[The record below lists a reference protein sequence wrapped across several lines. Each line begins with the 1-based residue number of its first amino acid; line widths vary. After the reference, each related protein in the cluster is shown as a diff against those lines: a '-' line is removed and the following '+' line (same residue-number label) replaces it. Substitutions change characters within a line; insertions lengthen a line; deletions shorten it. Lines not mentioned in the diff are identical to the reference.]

1 MKIKMIWAVCFLIL
15 PFLPI
20 NYTHAQV
27 KELKEWLN
35 KDPEGREKLHKMNFS
50 NQVLSHQEAMEVYTL
65 LYKYCCQELM
75 QKHQA
80 NWDER
85 LIKIADHSM
94 PFFYNVFGEKP
105 ADGRSLYISLHGG
118 GNAPA
123 EVNDQQYENQKHLYN
138 HTMKDMEG
146 VYLAMRAPT
155 DTWNMWHQDDIDD
168 FIDIIIQMSIIK
180 ENVNPDK
187 VYLLGYSAGGDGV
200 YQLAPRMADRFA
212 AASMMAG
219 HPNDAQLDNLYNLPF
234 ALHVGGMDAA
244 YDRNLIGAQW
254 SAKLDSLEKAN
265 PGHYLHQAK
274 IHEGLPHWM
283 NLKDAVALPWMSKYR
298 RNVIPE
304 KVIWKQDDRTHDN
317 FYWLSVRKP
326 KKGDVV
332 IASYDRKGQQVQLMS
347 KGVES
352 IQLYFNDEML
362 DLDQP
367 IEVNLNGKL
376 VYKGK
381 VKRSI
386 AAIYESVSN
395 GIGFNFCAK
404 LKVN

>member
-1 MKIKMIWAVCFLIL
+1 MKIKMIWAVCILLL
-15 PFLPI
+15 PFFPTKYS
-20 NYTHAQV
+20 NAQV
-27 KELKEWLN
+27 KELKEWLG
-35 KDPEGREKLHKMNFS
+35 KSGCKKEKLHRVKFANKA
-50 NQVLSHQEAMEVYTL
+50 LSHQEALEVYAL
-65 LYKYCCQELM
+65 LYKDRCQKLNHTY
-75 QKHQA
+75 QVQ
-80 NWDER
+80 WDKR
-85 LIKIADHSM
+85 VIKIEDHSM

-118 GNAPA
+118 GSAPA

-138 HTMKDMEG
+138 HTMKDLEG

-168 FIDIIIQMSIIK
+168 FIDIIIQMAVIK

-219 HPNDAQLDNLYNLPF
+219 HPNDAQPDNLYNLPF
-234 ALHVGGMDAA
+234 ALHVGGEDAA
-244 YDRNLIGAQW
+244 YDRNVIGAQW
-254 SAKLDSLEKAN
+254 SAKLDSLGKAN

-283 NLKDAVALPWMSKYR
+283 NLEDAIALPWMSKYR

-304 KVIWKQDDRTHDN
+304 KVIWKQDDRTHQN
-317 FYWLSVRKP
+317 FYWLSVEKP

-332 IASYDRKGQQVQLMS
+332 IASYDRSNQQVHLES
-347 KGVES
+347 KDVKS
-352 IQLYFNDEML
+352 FQLYFNDSML
-362 DLDQP
+362 DLDQS
-367 IEVNLNGKL
+367 IEVFLNGKL
-376 VYKGK
+376 VFEGK
-381 VKRSI
+381 LKRTI
-386 AAIYESVSN
+386 ATIHKSLHN
-395 GIGFNFCAK
+395 GIGYHFTSK
-404 LKVN
+404 LNVN